1 MSLLLT
7 TFALAAALAAQAPAP
22 SPTPTPTPTPTPQAS
37 AASPQSQA
45 ATPVTSPT
53 PAASTTDSPQAKAA
67 VPEATPTPTPQ
78 ATPTPPEAVATPP
91 GNGPS
96 GQYRVGPGDILE
108 VSVIGHPDLSRTPPV
123 QPNGVVN
130 LPLLGEVLVSG
141 LTAPEI
147 QRKVTTLLERDFL
160 VDPQVEVR
168 VQEYQSQFVI
178 VLGEVNSP
186 GRKPLR
192 GTTRLIDLL
201 INAGGLKP
209 TASGEISITRTEGTF
224 EGGRDTLQVALS
236 SSGLNAQDRVNLE
249 LQLRN
254 GDMISVGAKKHVTV
268 EGEVAKPGRYPLES
282 DLTILSA
289 ISAAGGLTRFGSNDV
304 KVRRVDPVGGKVE
317 VLEVD
322 LNAVRR
328 GKKPDLVLQP
338 NDVVTVHRR
347 KF

>member
-1 MSLLLT
+1 MSLLAPTL
-7 TFALAAALAAQAPAP
+7 ALAAALAAQAPAP
-22 SPTPTPTPTPTPQAS
+22 RP
-37 AASPQSQA
+37 
-45 ATPVTSPT
+45 SPT
-53 PAASTTDSPQAKAA
+53 PALP
-67 VPEATPTPTPQ
+67 ATPSSGPSTPQ
-78 ATPTPPEAVATPP
+78 ADATPP
-91 GNGPS
+91 AGDS
-96 GQYRVGPGDILE
+96 AGQYRVGPGDILE
-108 VSVIGHPDLSRTPPV
+108 VAVIGHPDLSRTPPV

-130 LPLLGEVLVSG
+130 LPLLGEVPVSG
-141 LTAPEI
+141 LTALEI
-147 QRKVTTLLERDFL
+147 QRKLTTLLERDFL
-160 VDPQVEVR
+160 VNPQVEVR
-168 VQEYQSQFVI
+168 VREYQSQFVI

-209 TASGEISITRTEGTF
+209 TASGDITITRTEGTF

-236 SSGLNAQDRVNLE
+236 SSGLSAQDRVNLE

-254 GDMISVGAKKHVTV
+254 GDLISVGAKKHVTV
-268 EGEVAKPGRYPLES
+268 EGEVAKPGRYPIES
-282 DLTILSA
+282 DFTILAA

-304 KVRRVDPVGGKVE
+304 KVRRVDAASGRVE

-322 LNAVRR
+322 LNSVRK

-338 NDVVTVHRR
+338 NDVVTVPRR

>member
-22 SPTPTPTPTPTPQAS
+22 SPTPTPTPIPTPTSSAS
-37 AASPQSQA
+37 APAPPSP
-45 ATPVTSPT
+45 TST
-53 PAASTTDSPQAKAA
+53 PAASAAPAQAEAASPEQVA
-67 VPEATPTPTPQ
+67 PPPTGDP
-78 ATPTPPEAVATPP
+78 VR
-91 GNGPS
+91 
-96 GQYRVGPGDILE
+96 QYRVGPGDILQ

-201 INAGGLKP
+201 IGAGGLKP

-304 KVRRVDPVGGKVE
+304 KVRRVDPVGGQVE

>member
-22 SPTPTPTPTPTPQAS
+22 SPTPTPTPIPTPTPSAS
-37 AASPQSQA
+37 APAPPSP
-45 ATPVTSPT
+45 TST
-53 PAASTTDSPQAKAA
+53 PAASAAPAQAEAASPEQVA
-67 VPEATPTPTPQ
+67 PPPTGDP
-78 ATPTPPEAVATPP
+78 V
-91 GNGPS
+91 
-96 GQYRVGPGDILE
+96 GQYRVGPGDILQ

-304 KVRRVDPVGGKVE
+304 KVRRVDPVGGQVE